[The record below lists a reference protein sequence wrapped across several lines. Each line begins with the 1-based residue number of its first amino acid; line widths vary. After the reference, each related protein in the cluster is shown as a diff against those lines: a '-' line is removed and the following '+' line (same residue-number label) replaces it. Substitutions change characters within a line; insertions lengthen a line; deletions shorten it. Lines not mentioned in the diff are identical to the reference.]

1 MSAGFQKRMEMIIE
15 ITSKGGNKL
24 KGIKEQADKVSAAMG
39 VLTKAIQKNDM
50 TTEEGKKVYREFK
63 NGITELLNSSKALAD
78 AQKKLAAAQDKTS
91 KSYNP
96 ERARELKKEVA
107 DLRKSTLGWKDS
119 LNQVVPGLVK
129 TNKNTRGLVTNTSM
143 LKAVQKDA
151 NYEAKNF
158 VGISKKKQRATEKDS
173 DSTRKNTSEINK
185 NTAAT
190 KKNEFATNSLRQ
202 RVDTTGST
210 TFARFRRNIGALRN
224 QILLLTFAT
233 ASLRFA
239 FNNAFESANR
249 LEASLKGLGAVATNT
264 GFSFK
269 EAEAAAVGMSAKG
282 LLSIEDAAAGLKNL
296 LSAGFGLPE
305 ATQMMNT
312 LTDAA
317 SFNRQGTL
325 ALGQAVVGATQGIK
339 NQNSIMVDNAGI
351 TKNLSIMY
359 KEFAAANGL
368 TAGSLDEAQK
378 RQAIFNGILRE
389 GAIFAG
395 DSSKVLN
402 TMSGALTKLG
412 VDSTMAS
419 AAIGELVTPMARG
432 FVNTTQ
438 NLTGIFQRFANGS
451 LQSEAAMEKLYAI
464 GFKIED
470 LFTKLGQAAIT
481 LTATIGGLTLVFAGL
496 VGGVNSFVNFINP
509 VQAFTGAI
517 SIGMTELL
525 AYVGVMKLF
534 NARTAR
540 VAANMKAATVSTRIA
555 SQTNKEFIITS
566 KSAIRS
572 MGMMAGIN
580 TLYRIL
586 KTNSEAL
593 GRSTKSLSAKF
604 KLLTQAT
611 QGYTGSAN
619 LATAATKM
627 LTAALARLGRMFVYL
642 VAFDFAFKMFA
653 RLSEILNI
661 GGVGTQIERTSERA
675 KELLAATQAGGAAM
689 ERAFD
694 QSALTLGKFRGDLEK
709 TTKLE
714 LHRNVINEKNLAL
727 QESLRKLAAANS
739 QDAQARAQVDVDYY
753 QEQYDQAV
761 QDFQSYN
768 KQIIGEN
775 QKRLEALGLA
785 DVAYNEENLKRIK
798 EAGVDTILDA
808 RKTYFTRL
816 ADQKRFY
823 ETFNKLTKDTQDD
836 PIYQQ
841 KKLNMDMAV
850 EMSRQAIE
858 KVREDALSKHY
869 NTMAQIREQYERKMI
884 EFDQD
889 AFSRSQR
896 KLENERRD
904 RIADAKRAFDDAKR
918 LLEVYQEEFS
928 KAYGETVQGLISASP
943 GGQGRFG
950 GVDLASLDFAEFNRR
965 ALTDLRSKD
974 QPLYDPEFAGT
985 GDNIKTV
992 QYRLQEE
999 FSLYQDAFKKFD
1011 QLQKDYR
1018 FILSDPTLSTEE
1030 LNKEVQ
1036 KYKEELAGMETV
1048 FKGLQS
1054 NLSPNIKN
1062 FTALGKA
1069 MKNNIS
1075 AIEGINI
1082 SIGTTDKQFTQFV
1095 ADMKA
1100 GKIEVDNL
1108 GQAYKDVV
1116 KEIEEYIKAEKHRQG
1131 SAILYKQDLKE
1142 LSVGYANLKAEF
1154 EGIMDDTG
1162 AYTGLLAAQAK
1173 QIDNTLAVTQKYQF
1187 ANTSLGT
1194 ELKRGFLPFLFNS
1207 TKLTQDNAK
1216 ATEELANK
1224 QEIARMKQTA
1234 ALNKAEGEYNLELA
1248 LLDKMENDKATYHQ
1262 DDIDRQEIR
1271 MKNSKA
1277 RKEAILAEGTFLTWL
1292 QGKEKA
1298 ILDADQEASLIRE
1311 KIKAYEQ
1318 LINFFSSF
1326 VNKMNDLESDRL
1338 LANAKYQNSLNKELV
1353 NGTINQK
1360 QAAALEL
1367 ENQKL
1372 TQAEKT
1378 KNEKLYLANLIRD
1391 VGRQVMVYAARAA
1404 AEKGKIGQAL
1414 QYLAA
1419 GAVANMAL
1427 NRYANQITRE
1437 AELGYLSA
1445 QQRFEARE
1453 AEIRGEGGT
1462 NQPGSANQQR
1472 FGGSIKAENLS
1483 VEINPTVV
1491 IQGEQVFIGQ
1501 GSVNEFGAELQSLLL
1516 TSVNDAIE
1524 NREID
1529 LSNVSDRG

>member
-24 KGIKEQADKVSAAMG
+24 RGIKEQADKVSAAMG
-39 VLTKAIQKNDM
+39 VLTKAIEKNDM
-50 TTEEGKKVYREFK
+50 TTKEGQKVYREFK
-63 NGITELLNSSKALAD
+63 NAIDALLKDSKALAS
-78 AQKKLAAAQDKTS
+78 AQKELAAVQDKTN
-91 KSYNP
+91 KKYNP
-96 ERARELKKEVA
+96 ERAKELKGEIAELK
-107 DLRKSTLGWKDS
+107 KSTLGWKKS

-143 LKAVQKDA
+143 LKDVQKEA

-158 VGISKKKQRATEKDS
+158 IGISKKKKQAIEKDNE
-173 DSTRKNTSEINK
+173 STRKNTSEINR
-185 NTAAT
+185 NTDAT

-389 GAIFAG
+389 GTIFAG
-395 DSSKVLN
+395 DSTKVLN

-432 FVNTTQ
+432 FVNTVQ
-438 NLTGIFQRFANGS
+438 NLTGIFQRFADGS
-451 LQSEAAMEKLYAI
+451 LQSEAAMEKLYVI

-481 LTATIGGLTLVFAGL
+481 LTATIGGLTIGFGML
-496 VGGVNSFVNFINP
+496 VGGVNSFVSFINP
-509 VQAFTGAI
+509 LQAFTGAI

-540 VAANMKAATVSTRIA
+540 VAANMKAATAATKVMTV
-555 SQTNKEFIITS
+555 TNKKLILENRQM
-566 KSAIRS
+566 IRS
-572 MGMMAGIN
+572 MGMISGISVQ
-580 TLYRIL
+580 YKIL
-586 KTNSEAL
+586 KNNMDAL
-593 GRSTKSLSAKF
+593 GRSTSRVNLLAKATARYAGAANIGAAATR
-604 KLLTQAT
+604 LLTKAIM
-611 QGYTGSAN
+611 G
-619 LATAATKM
+619 
-627 LTAALARLGRMFVYL
+627 LGRMVGILF
-642 VAFDFAFKMFA
+642 AIDIAFKGLAFI
-653 RLSEILNI
+653 SERLNI

-675 KELLAATQAGGAAM
+675 KELLSATQSAGAAM
-689 ERAFD
+689 NRAFD

-709 TTKLE
+709 TAKLE
-714 LHRNVINEKNLAL
+714 QHRNILQQKNIAL
-727 QESLRKLAAANS
+727 QGALRKLAAATS
-739 QDAQARAQVDVDYY
+739 QDAQAQAQVDVDYY

-768 KQIIGEN
+768 KKIIGEN
-775 QKRLEALGLA
+775 QAKLEALGLA
-785 DVAYNEENLKRIK
+785 DVAYNEENLKRLK
-798 EAGVDTILDA
+798 EAGVDTILEA
-808 RKTYFTRL
+808 RNTYFKRL

-823 ETFNKLTKDTQDD
+823 ETFNKLTKDSQDD

-841 KKLNMDMAV
+841 KKLNMDRAV
-850 EMSRQAIE
+850 EMSRQAIQ
-858 KVREDALSKHY
+858 KIREDALAKHY
-869 NTMAQIREQYERKMI
+869 NTMTQIREQYERKMI

-889 AFSRSQR
+889 ALSRSER

-904 RIADAKRAFDDAKR
+904 RIADAKKAYDDGLN
-918 LLEVYQEEFS
+918 LLKVYQEEFS
-928 KAYGETVQGLISASP
+928 KAYAQTVQAVISASP
-943 GGQGRFG
+943 GGQGTFG
-950 GVDLASLDFAEFNRR
+950 GVDLSSLPFAQFNKK
-965 ALTDLRSKD
+965 ALTDLRSKG
-974 QPLYDPEFAGT
+974 QILEDPDFY
-985 GDNIKTV
+985 GDDEKTV
-992 QYRLQEE
+992 EYRLQEN

-1018 FILSDPTLSTEE
+1018 FIFADPTLSTEE

-1036 KYKEELAGMETV
+1036 NYKKELAGMETV
-1048 FKGLQS
+1048 FTSLQS
-1054 NLSPNIKN
+1054 KLSPNIQN

-1069 MKNNIS
+1069 MNNNIK
-1075 AIEGINI
+1075 AINGINTT
-1082 SIGTTDKQFTQFV
+1082 IGTTEEQFAQFLTDFKQ
-1095 ADMKA
+1095 
-1100 GKIEVDNL
+1100 GKVDVENL
-1108 GQAYKDVV
+1108 GKAYNKVK
-1116 KEIEEYIKAEKHRQG
+1116 KEIEDYIKAEKHRQG
-1131 SAILYKQDLKE
+1131 SAIQYKQDLKE
-1142 LSVGYANLKAEF
+1142 MSTKYAQIRAEF
-1154 EGIMDDTG
+1154 EGLMDDTG

-1173 QIDNTLAVTQKYQF
+1173 QMDDTLAITQKYQF

-1194 ELKRGFLPFLFNS
+1194 ELKRGFLPFLHNS
-1207 TKLTQDNAK
+1207 TKLIQENAK
-1216 ATEELANK
+1216 AQDELTKK
-1224 QEIARMKQTA
+1224 QDFASNKQTA
-1234 ALNKAEGEYNLELA
+1234 AFNKAKAEYE
-1248 LLDKMENDKATYHQ
+1248 LDKKQFNDMKNAEETYHI
-1262 DDIDRQEIR
+1262 DDITRQKIK
-1271 MKNSKA
+1271 MDNSNA
-1277 RKEAILAEGTFLTWL
+1277 RLQAIIAEGQFLTWL
-1292 QGKEKA
+1292 QGKERA
-1298 ILDADQEASLIRE
+1298 ILDADQEASLIKE

-1326 VNKMNDLESDRL
+1326 VNQMNDLESDRL
-1338 LANAKYQNSLNKELV
+1338 LANAKYQNTLNKELI
-1353 NGTINQK
+1353 NGTINQQ

-1437 AELGYLSA
+1437 AELGYISA